1 MLREKI
7 KTELVAAMKAKDEG
21 KTSVLRLINSSIKD
35 KDIAARPAGKT
46 DGISDDEILQLL
58 QSMIKQRKE
67 SIELYEKGNRA
78 DLVAKEKAEIDVISS
93 FLPAQMDDA
102 AIETAIKQVIQE
114 TGASSMK
121 DMGKVMGSLRGK
133 YAGQMD
139 FSKASGMIK
148 GLLG

>member
-139 FSKASGMIK
+139 FGKASGMIK

>member
-46 DGISDDEILQLL
+46 NGIGDDEILQLL

-102 AIETAIKQVIQE
+102 AIEAAIKQVIQE

-139 FSKASGMIK
+139 FGKASGMIK